1 MGYDLKW
8 LARGEVLRVELQNV
22 VSIDELKDVNR
33 QAFDI
38 LDKTDGKLVLL
49 LDISA
54 LQVVYTTVEHLR
66 NTQLYI
72 DHPKLDTLVVIAG
85 SKLHR
90 LISLLAFHLSLARCV
105 QCESVE
111 QAQRFLTAR
120 QR

>member
-1 MGYDLKW
+1 MGYDLQW
-8 LARGEVLRVELQNV
+8 HIRGEVLRIELHNV
-22 VSIDELKDVNR
+22 VSIDELREINR

-38 LDKTDGKLVLL
+38 LDKSDRKLVFV
-49 LDISA
+49 LDISV

-90 LISLLAFHLSLARCV
+90 LISLLAFHLSLARFV
-105 QCESVE
+105 QCESIE
-111 QAQRFLTAR
+111 QAQRFLTVR
-120 QR
+120 ER